1 MEIIKGKYIRY
12 YDVSPEEG
20 LNDDQIQ
27 ERIIGGNYDSY
38 YGTGYTRE
46 LYESDYEYGGNNQ
59 LEAYITYKITI
70 RNCNG
75 EYTIVRWG

>member
-27 ERIIGGNYDSY
+27 ERIIHRAINKEKHS
-38 YGTGYTRE
+38 T
-46 LYESDYEYGGNNQ
+46 
-59 LEAYITYKITI
+59 KIKVSLLGI
-70 RNCNG
+70 PVINIERK
-75 EYTIVRWG
+75 